1 MPRGDLRDC
10 LNEADAFY
18 EVGKAYAGADKMLPP
33 SRFVYPVIVNLAFS
47 CELYFK
53 ALMIWRNPD
62 GMFEKG
68 HSLVKLF
75 GKLDEVDR
83 GRIKELYVPDF
94 YNWVFDDAIEEFDIA
109 FESWRYAFECDKD
122 DLTIT
127 IFELIRFADAVHTYV
142 SGLISSSRCNGL
154 GLLAKC

>member
-1 MPRGDLRDC
+1 MPRGDLREC

-18 EVGKAYAGADKMLPP
+18 EVGKAYAVIDKMLPP

-53 ALMIWRNPD
+53 ALMIWRNPGD
-62 GMFEKG
+62 MFEKG

-75 GKLDEVDR
+75 SKLDKVDKD
-83 GRIKELYVPDF
+83 RIKELYVPNI

-109 FESWRYAFECDKD
+109 FEDWRYAFEHDKGD
-122 DLTIT
+122 CTIT

-142 SGLISSSRCNGL
+142 GEAIASR
-154 GLLAKC
+154 